1 MSAKRAGLGNAGF
14 TLTELLITLGL
25 LSVVLSSV
33 VAVMLG
39 MQRGYVRQREA
50 ARGEDALRIA
60 ETTILT
66 IFRTAEANPR
76 GMTGPLAP
84 RILANP
90 LSHATFD
97 NVRIV
102 SDFNPP
108 DGDVLDMA
116 EDVLISL
123 AYDTLMV
130 RWQQVSGASQIAIA
144 YPVRSLLF
152 EYYTATGTVPLTATQ
167 IALARRVRFVLTAPR
182 HSRTN
187 AMLRR
192 ETWVFLRNR
201 R

>member
-1 MSAKRAGLGNAGF
+1 VSSGRRGLGNAGF
-14 TLTELLITLGL
+14 TLTELMITLGM

-50 ARGEDALRIA
+50 ARSEDALRVA

-76 GMTGPLAP
+76 GMTGPRAP
-84 RILANP
+84 RILADP
-90 LSHATFD
+90 LTHGLFD
-97 NVRIV
+97 NARIV
-102 SDFNPP
+102 SDFNPA

-116 EDVLISL
+116 EDVLISV
-123 AYDTLMV
+123 ANDTLFI
-130 RWQQVSGASQIAIA
+130 RWQQVSGAVAVPIA
-144 YPVRSLLF
+144 YPVRSLRF
-152 EYYTATGTVPLTATQ
+152 EYYTTTGTVPLTAAQ
-167 IALARRVRFVLTAPR
+167 ISLARRVRFILTAPR

-192 ETWVFLRNR
+192 DLRNR

>member
-1 MSAKRAGLGNAGF
+1 MSGRRGLGNAGF

-50 ARGEDALRIA
+50 ARSEDALRLA

-108 DGDVLDMA
+108 DGDALDMA
-116 EDVLISL
+116 EDVLISVASDSL
-123 AYDTLMV
+123 FV
-130 RWQQVSGASQIAIA
+130 RWQQVSGAVQIAIA
-144 YPVRSLLF
+144 YPVRGLLF
-152 EYYTATGTVPLTATQ
+152 EYYTATGTVPLTAAQ
-167 IALARRVRFVLTAPR
+167 IASRVACD
-182 HSRTN
+182 SS
-187 AMLRR
+187 
-192 ETWVFLRNR
+192 
-201 R
+201 